1 MVADIMTTT
10 VNRPGTLPTSPRGG
24 STKRPSS
31 TGPARTVPVRP
42 HAWRRMFL
50 LAGTLLVALNGL
62 HVVLTGTSWWIVA
75 TVFLVLVLVTTT
87 LVRQLTRPVWL
98 PTLAGA
104 LVGLVGLTVGYGP
117 DTALLGVIP
126 SPETVT
132 RFVRL
137 TNDAWGEI
145 AVQSLPSSPELS
157 IVFLIAISCVG
168 LALLGDL
175 TLQLAPALT
184 ALPILT
190 LLVVPVAVRPDI
202 AEPYWYVF
210 AAVGYLALLRVGKRR
225 TTGVSVILLGA
236 SVIVGS
242 FVVSSIFPPV
252 EQSPDQV
259 SSGGVSTGINPL
271 INLGDDLRRGAPV
284 TAVTYTTSNNEAVYL
299 RLATLDTFDGRS
311 WSPTL
316 VGPGSK
322 NTLAKFP
329 TAAGLSTAVKH
340 VKETASVT
348 VGGIQGNWL
357 PVPYP
362 TTKVTGATGTWFWE
376 ADGLSVRSTD
386 TNIGGQTYSA
396 SFLDVQPDLA
406 QLRSASTNQTVS
418 KSYLGLPAR
427 LPSIITETAKSVT
440 ASAATDYDRA
450 LALQAYFRSNAFTYS
465 TSAPVAQGYDGTGAD
480 VVAEFLQKKAGYCVH
495 FASAMAIMA
504 RVLGIPSRVAVGFQ
518 PGQPTLKNGQT
529 VFSVS
534 THDLHAWPELYFKGI
549 GWLRFE
555 PTPSRGEL
563 PSYSDPAAVAQ
574 LPTDAPTDASTP
586 TATATADPS
595 AAAGR
600 DLPTDQ
606 ANPSGAAA
614 GSGFN
619 AAPLVLLILLGVLI
633 GAALAPAVARMLV
646 RWRRERA
653 VARGRDAAT
662 NAWAEVRDT
671 ARDHGW
677 LAPETETAREFEAR
691 LSMVLADDSGR
702 IAGFRGHVESTAYG
716 PPDAASLS
724 LPELRAVRRAIAGS
738 VSPRER
744 LRAVF
749 LPASL
754 LARVRFDPDA

>member
-1 MVADIMTTT
+1 M
-10 VNRPGTLPTSPRGG
+10 L
-24 STKRPSS
+24 
-31 TGPARTVPVRP
+31 
-42 HAWRRMFL
+42 L
-50 LAGTLLVALNGL
+50 LAGTLLVSLTGL
-62 HVVLTGTSWWIVA
+62 HVALTGSSWWIVA
-75 TVFLVLVLVTTT
+75 TVFLLLVLITTT

-98 PTLAGA
+98 PTAAGA
-104 LVGLVGLTVGYGP
+104 LVGLLALTVGYGA
-117 DTALLGVIP
+117 DTALLGIIP

-132 RFVRL
+132 RFAQL

-145 AVQSLPSSPELS
+145 AVQSLPASPELS

-175 TLQLAPALT
+175 ALRIAPALT

-190 LLVVPVAVRPDI
+190 LLVIPVAVRPDI
-202 AEPYWYVF
+202 AEPYWYVL
-210 AAVGYLALLRVGKRR
+210 AAIGYLALLRIGRR
-225 TTGVSVILLGA
+225 RATGATVIVLGA
-236 SVIVGS
+236 MVIVGS
-242 FVVSSIFPPV
+242 FVVSGIFPPV

-259 SSGGVSTGINPL
+259 TSGGVSTGINPL

-284 TAVTYTTSNNEAVYL
+284 TAVSYTTSDNQAVYL

-311 WSPTL
+311 WTPTL
-316 VGPGSK
+316 IGPKAKNSLSAFPAPVGL
-322 NTLAKFP
+322 T
-329 TAAGLSTAVKH
+329 TAVKQS
-340 VKETASVT
+340 KQTAAVT

-376 ADGLSVRSTD
+376 AEGLSVRSTD
-386 TNIGGQTYSA
+386 TSVGGQTYSA

-406 QLRSASTNQTVS
+406 QLRSSSTNQTVS

-427 LPSIITETAKSVT
+427 LPSIITQTAKSVA
-440 ASAATDYDRA
+440 ASATTDYDRA
-450 LALQAYFRSNAFTYS
+450 LALQAYFRSDLFTYS
-465 TSAPVAQGYDGTGAD
+465 TTAPVAQGYDGTGAD

-518 PGQPTLKNGQT
+518 PGQPTVKNGQT
-529 VFSVS
+529 VFTVS
-534 THDLHAWPELYFKGI
+534 THDLHAWPELYFQGI

-555 PTPSRGEL
+555 PTPGRGDL

-574 LPTDAPTDASTP
+574 LPTDSPTDASTAAP
-586 TATATADPS
+586 TATANPS

-606 ANPSGAAA
+606 ANNSGSSAA
-614 GSGFN
+614 GGFN
-619 AAPLVLLILLGVLI
+619 AAPLVLLILLALLLAVG
-633 GAALAPAVARMLV
+633 LAPAVGRLLV

-653 VARGRDAAT
+653 IARGRDPAT

-677 LAPETETAREFEAR
+677 LAPETETAREFAAR
-691 LSMVLADDSGR
+691 LSMVLADDSDR
-702 IAGFRGHVESTAYG
+702 IAGFRGNVESAAYG

-724 LPELRAVRRAIAGS
+724 LPELRAVRRAIASS

>member
-1 MVADIMTTT
+1 MTTT
-10 VNRPGTLPTSPRGG
+10 LQRPQTNGPRRGAAPVGLPAG
-24 STKRPSS
+24 SARP
-31 TGPARTVPVRP
+31 PVPHRP
-42 HAWRRMFL
+42 NAWRRML
-50 LAGTLLVALNGL
+50 LLTATLLVSLNGL
-62 HVVLTGTSWWIVA
+62 HVALTGTSWWIVA
-75 TVFLVLVLVTTT
+75 AVFLVLVLVTTT
-87 LVRQLTRPVWL
+87 LVRQLARRVWL
-98 PTLAGA
+98 PTVAGA
-104 LVGLVGLTVGYGP
+104 LVGLFGLTVGYGP
-117 DTALLGVIP
+117 DTALLGIIP

-132 RFVRL
+132 RFVHL

-157 IVFLIAISCVG
+157 IVFLIAVSCVG

-175 TLQLAPALT
+175 ALHLAPALT

-190 LLVVPVAVRPDI
+190 LLVVPVAVRAGI
-202 AEPYWYVF
+202 AEPYWYVL
-210 AAVGYLALLRVGKRR
+210 AAVGYLALLRIGRRR
-225 TTGVSVILLGA
+225 TTGAGAILLGA
-236 SVIVGS
+236 MVIVGS
-242 FVVSSIFPPV
+242 FVVSAVFPPV
-252 EQSPDQV
+252 EQSPAQV
-259 SSGGVSTGINPL
+259 TSGGVSTGINPL

-284 TAVTYTTSNNEAVYL
+284 TAVTYTTSDNLAVYL

-316 VGPGSK
+316 VGPESN

-329 TAAGLSTAVKH
+329 AAVGLSAAVKRS
-340 VKETASVT
+340 KQTAEVT
-348 VGGIQGNWL
+348 VGGIRGNWL

-386 TNIGGQTYSA
+386 SSIGGQTYTA

-406 QLRSASTNQTVS
+406 QLRSPSTTGTVS
-418 KSYLGLPAR
+418 KSYLGLPSR
-427 LPSIITETAKSVT
+427 LPSIITATANSV
-440 ASAATDYDRA
+440 AGSATTEYDKA
-450 LALQAYFRSNAFTYS
+450 LALQSYFRSDAFTYS
-465 TSAPVAQGYDGTGAD
+465 TTAPVAQGYDGSGAD

-518 PGQPTLKNGQT
+518 PGQPTVKNGQT

-534 THDLHAWPELYFKGI
+534 THDLHAWPELYFAGI

-563 PSYSDPAAVAQ
+563 PDYSDPAAVAQ
-574 LPTDAPTDASTP
+574 LPTDAPTGASTTAP
-586 TATATADPS
+586 TSTATPS

-606 ANPSGAAA
+606 ANSTGDSGSGA
-614 GSGFN
+614 FN
-619 AAPLVLLILLGVLI
+619 ATALVLLVLLALLI
-633 GAALAPAVARMLV
+633 GAGLAPAVGRTLV

-653 VARGRDAAT
+653 IARGRDAAT

-677 LAPETETAREFEAR
+677 LAPETETAREFAAR
-691 LSMVLADDSGR
+691 LSMVLADDSDR
-702 IAGFRGHVESTAYG
+702 IAGFRGRVESTAYG
-716 PPDAASLS
+716 RPDAASLS

>member
-1 MVADIMTTT
+1 MTTT
-10 VNRPGTLPTSPRGG
+10 LNRRPAVDPRRAPEVPG
-24 STKRPSS
+24 RPAK
-31 TGPARTVPVRP
+31 PPVPHRP
-42 HAWRRMFL
+42 YAWRRMFL
-50 LAGTLLVALNGL
+50 LAATLLVSLNGL
-62 HVVLTGTSWWIVA
+62 HVVLTGSSWWIVA
-75 TVFLVLVLVTTT
+75 TVFLLLVLVTTT
-87 LVRQLTRPVWL
+87 LVRQLARRAWL
-98 PTLAGA
+98 PTVAGA
-104 LVGLVGLTVGYGP
+104 LVGLAGLTVGYGP
-117 DTALLGVIP
+117 DTALLGIIP

-137 TNDAWGEI
+137 TNEAWGEI

-168 LALLGDL
+168 LALVGDL
-175 TLQLAPALT
+175 ALRVAPALT

-190 LLVVPVAVRPDI
+190 LLVIPVAVRANI

-210 AAVGYLALLRVGKRR
+210 AAVGYLALLRIGRRR
-225 TTGVSVILLGA
+225 TTGASVILLGA
-236 SVIVGS
+236 AVVAGS

-252 EQSPDQV
+252 EQSPDQAT
-259 SSGGVSTGINPL
+259 SGGVSTGINPL

-322 NTLAKFP
+322 NSLAKFP
-329 TAAGLSTAVKH
+329 SAVGLSTAVKQS
-340 VKETASVT
+340 KRTASVT

-386 TNIGGQTYSA
+386 DSIGGQTYSA

-406 QLRSASTNQTVS
+406 QLRSATTNQTVS
-418 KSYLGLPAR
+418 KSYLGLPSE
-427 LPSIITETAKSVT
+427 LPSIITETANSVT
-440 ASAATDYDRA
+440 GSATTDYDRA
-450 LALQAYFRSNAFTYS
+450 LALQSYFRSAAFTYS

-480 VVAEFLQKKAGYCVH
+480 VVAEFLQKKSGYCVH

-518 PGQPTLKNGQT
+518 PGQATLKNGQT
-529 VFSVS
+529 VFAVS
-534 THDLHAWPELYFKGI
+534 THDLHAWPELFFKGI

-574 LPTDAPTDASTP
+574 LPTDSPTEAPTA

-606 ANPSGAAA
+606 ANPSGSTAN
-614 GSGFN
+614 SGFN
-619 AAPLVLLILLGVLI
+619 AAPLVLLILLALLI
-633 GAALAPAVARMLV
+633 GAALTPAVGRLVV
-646 RWRRERA
+646 RWRREWA
-653 VARGRDAAT
+653 IARGRDAAA
-662 NAWAEVRDT
+662 NAWAEVRDS

-677 LAPETETAREFEAR
+677 LAPETETAREFAGR
-691 LSMVLADDSGR
+691 LSMVLADHSER

-716 PPDAASLS
+716 PPDAGPLS
-724 LPELRAVRRAIAGS
+724 LHELRAVRRAIAGS

-744 LRAVF
+744 LRAIF

>member
-1 MVADIMTTT
+1 
-10 VNRPGTLPTSPRGG
+10 
-24 STKRPSS
+24 
-31 TGPARTVPVRP
+31 
-42 HAWRRMFL
+42 MFL
-50 LAGTLLVALNGL
+50 LAGTLLVSLTGL
-62 HVVLTGTSWWIVA
+62 HVALSGSSWWIVA
-75 TVFLVLVLVTTT
+75 TVFLLLVLITTT

-98 PTLAGA
+98 PTVAGA
-104 LVGLVGLTVGYGP
+104 LVGLLALTVGYGS
-117 DTALLGVIP
+117 DTALFGVIP

-132 RFVRL
+132 RFTQL
-137 TNDAWGEI
+137 TNNAWGEI
-145 AVQSLPSSPELS
+145 SVQSLPATPELS
-157 IVFLIAISCVG
+157 IVFLIASSCIG

-175 TLQLAPALT
+175 MLRVAPALT

-190 LLVVPVAVRPDI
+190 LLVIPVAVRPDI

-210 AAVGYLALLRVGKRR
+210 AAIGYLALLRIGRGR
-225 TTGVSVILLGA
+225 ATGASVILLGA
-236 SVIVGS
+236 MVVVGS
-242 FVVSSIFPPV
+242 FLVSGIFPPV

-284 TAVTYTTSNNEAVYL
+284 TAVTYTTSNNQAVYL

-311 WSPTL
+311 WTPTL
-316 VGPGSK
+316 IGANPKNSMVAFPIAKGLTPAVKRSK
-322 NTLAKFP
+322 Q
-329 TAAGLSTAVKH
+329 TAA
-340 VKETASVT
+340 VT
-348 VGGIQGNWL
+348 VGSIQGNWL

-362 TTKVTGATGTWFWE
+362 TTRVAGATGNWFWE
-376 ADGLSVRSTD
+376 AEGLSVRSTD
-386 TNIGGQTYSA
+386 ASISGQTYSA
-396 SFLDVQPDLA
+396 TFLDVQPDLA
-406 QLRSASTNQTVS
+406 QLRSSSSNQTVS

-427 LPSIITETAKSVT
+427 LPSIITQTAKSV
-440 ASAATDYDRA
+440 AGSATTDYDRA
-450 LALQAYFRSNAFTYS
+450 LALQAYFRSSLFTYS
-465 TSAPVAQGYDGTGAD
+465 TTAPVAQGYDGTGAD
-480 VVAEFLQKKAGYCVH
+480 VIAQFLQKKAGYCVH

-518 PGQPTLKNGQT
+518 PGQPTVKNGQT
-529 VFSVS
+529 VFTVS
-534 THDLHAWPELYFKGI
+534 THDLHAWPELYFQGI

-555 PTPSRGEL
+555 PTPGRGDL

-574 LPTDAPTDASTP
+574 LPTDSPTDASTATP
-586 TATATADPS
+586 TATANPS
-595 AAAGR
+595 TKAGR

-606 ANPSGAAA
+606 ANTSGNSSA
-614 GSGFN
+614 GGFN
-619 AAPLVLLILLGVLI
+619 AAPLVLLILLGLLI
-633 GAALAPAVARMLV
+633 AVGLAPAVGRVLV

-653 VARGRDAAT
+653 IKRGRDPAT

-677 LAPETETAREFEAR
+677 LAPETETAREFAAR
-691 LSMVLADDSGR
+691 LSMVLAADSDR

>member
-1 MVADIMTTT
+1 M
-10 VNRPGTLPTSPRGG
+10 L
-24 STKRPSS
+24 
-31 TGPARTVPVRP
+31 
-42 HAWRRMFL
+42 L
-50 LAGTLLVALNGL
+50 LAGTLLVSLNGL

-75 TVFLVLVLVTTT
+75 SVFLVLVLVTTT

-98 PTLAGA
+98 PTAAGA

-117 DTALLGVIP
+117 DTALLGIIP

-132 RFVRL
+132 RFVQL
-137 TNDAWGEI
+137 TNSAWGEI
-145 AVQSLPSSPELS
+145 AVQSLPSTPELS
-157 IVFLIAISCVG
+157 IVFLIAISSIG
-168 LALLGDL
+168 LALVGDIA
-175 TLQLAPALT
+175 LQVAPALT

-190 LLVVPVAVRPDI
+190 LLVIPVAVRPDI

-210 AAVGYLALLRVGKRR
+210 AAVGYFALLRIGRRR
-225 TTGVSVILLGA
+225 TTGASIILLSA
-236 SVIVGS
+236 LVLVGS
-242 FVVSSIFPPV
+242 FVVSGIFPPV

-284 TAVTYTTSNNEAVYL
+284 TAVSYTTSNNQAVYL

-316 VGPGSK
+316 IGPNSK
-322 NTLAKFP
+322 NSMVAFPIAKGL
-329 TAAGLSTAVKH
+329 TAAVKRSPQTA
-340 VKETASVT
+340 AVT
-348 VGGIQGNWL
+348 VGNIQGNWL

-362 TTKVTGATGTWFWE
+362 TTRVAGATGSWFWE
-376 ADGLSVRSTD
+376 AEGLSVRSTD
-386 TNIGGQTYSA
+386 TTIGGQTYTA
-396 SFLDVQPDLA
+396 SFLDVQPDLT
-406 QLRSASTNQTVS
+406 QLRASSANSTVS
-418 KSYLGLPAR
+418 KSYLGLPSR
-427 LPSIITETAKSVT
+427 LPSIITDTATSV
-440 ASAATDYDRA
+440 AGSAATDYDKA
-450 LALQAYFRSNAFTYS
+450 LALQAYFRSDAFTYS
-465 TSAPVAQGYDGTGAD
+465 TTAPVAQGYDGTGAD
-480 VVAEFLQKKAGYCVH
+480 VVAEFLQKKSGYCVH

-518 PGQPTLKNGQT
+518 PGQPSLKNGQT
-529 VFSVS
+529 VFTVS
-534 THDLHAWPELYFKGI
+534 THDLHAWPELYFQGI

-555 PTPSRGEL
+555 PTPGRGDL

-574 LPTDAPTDASTP
+574 LPTDSPTDAATATP
-586 TATATADPS
+586 TSTADPS
-595 AAAGR
+595 AVAGR

-606 ANPSGAAA
+606 ANSSSNSAD
-614 GSGFN
+614 N
-619 AAPLVLLILLGVLI
+619 AVNATPLVLLILLALLL
-633 GAALAPAVARMLV
+633 GAAVAPAVGRLIV

-653 VARGRDAAT
+653 IARGRDAAT

-677 LAPETETAREFEAR
+677 LAPETETAREFATR
-691 LSMVLADDSGR
+691 LSMVLADDSDR
-702 IAGFRGHVESTAYG
+702 IAGFRGQVESTAYG

-724 LPELRAVRRAIAGS
+724 LPELRAVRRAIARS

>member
-1 MVADIMTTT
+1 
-10 VNRPGTLPTSPRGG
+10 
-24 STKRPSS
+24 
-31 TGPARTVPVRP
+31 
-42 HAWRRMFL
+42 MFL
-50 LAGTLLVALNGL
+50 LAGTLLVSLTGL
-62 HVVLTGTSWWIVA
+62 HVALTGNSWWIVA
-75 TVFLVLVLVTTT
+75 SVFLLLVLFTTT
-87 LVRQLTRPVWL
+87 LVRQLTHPVWL
-98 PTLAGA
+98 PTVAGL
-104 LVGLVGLTVGYGP
+104 LVGLVALTVGYGP

-132 RFVRL
+132 RFVHL
-137 TNDAWGEI
+137 SNDAWGEI
-145 AVQSLPSSPELS
+145 AVQSMPSPPELS
-157 IVFLIAISCVG
+157 IVFLIAISCIG
-168 LALLGDL
+168 LAVLGDL
-175 TLQLAPALT
+175 MLQLAPALT

-190 LLVVPVAVRPDI
+190 LLVVPVAVRADI
-202 AEPYWYVF
+202 AEPIWYVV
-210 AAVGYLALLRVGKRR
+210 AAIGYLALLRVGRWR
-225 TTGVSVILLGA
+225 TSGASVVLLGA
-236 SVIVGS
+236 MVVVGS
-242 FVVSSIFPPV
+242 FVVSAAFPPV
-252 EQSPDQV
+252 VHSPDQV
-259 SSGGVSTGINPL
+259 TSGGVSTGINPL

-284 TAVTYTTSNNEAVYL
+284 TAVSYTTSNDVAVYL

-311 WSPTL
+311 WTPTL
-316 VGPGSK
+316 VGPGAK

-329 TAAGLSTAVKH
+329 PSVGLSTAVKQS
-340 VKETASVT
+340 KQTAAVT

-362 TTKVTGATGTWFWE
+362 TTKVTGATGRWFWE
-376 ADGLSVRSTD
+376 ADGLSVRSSD

-396 SFLDVQPDLA
+396 TYLDVQPDLA
-406 QLRSASTNQTVS
+406 QLRAPSTAQTVS

-427 LPSIITETAKSVT
+427 LPAIISATATSVAGS
-440 ASAATDYDRA
+440 ASTDYDRA
-450 LALQAYFRSNAFTYS
+450 LALQSYFRSSAFTYS
-465 TSAPVAQGYDGTGAD
+465 TTAPVAQGYDGTGAD

-518 PGQPTLKNGQT
+518 PGQATVKNRQT
-529 VFSVS
+529 VFTVS

-563 PSYSDPAAVAQ
+563 PSYSDPAAVSQ
-574 LPTDAPTDASTP
+574 LPTDSPTGGATATP
-586 TATATADPS
+586 TATADPS

-606 ANPSGAAA
+606 ANSKGSAADK
-614 GSGFN
+614 GFN
-619 AAPLVLLILLGVLI
+619 ATPLVLLILLALLL
-633 GAALAPAVARMLV
+633 GAALAPAVGRVFV

-677 LAPETETAREFEAR
+677 LAPETETAREFAAR
-691 LSMVLADDSGR
+691 LSMVLADDSDR
-702 IAGFRGHVESTAYG
+702 ITGFRGHVEHTAYG

-724 LPELRAVRRAIAGS
+724 LPELRAVRRAITRS
-738 VSPRER
+738 VSPQER

-754 LARVRFDPDA
+754 LAMVRFDPDA

>member
-1 MVADIMTTT
+1 MTTT
-10 VNRPGTLPTSPRGG
+10 LNRRPTTEPRRAPATLSRQAKTPVPR
-24 STKRPSS
+24 
-31 TGPARTVPVRP
+31 RP
-42 HAWRRMFL
+42 HAWRRML
-50 LAGTLLVALNGL
+50 LLTGTLLVSLNGL

-87 LVRQLTRPVWL
+87 LVRQLTRRVWL
-98 PTLAGA
+98 PTVAGA

-190 LLVVPVAVRPDI
+190 LLVIPVAVRAGI

-236 SVIVGS
+236 AVVVGS
-242 FVVSSIFPPV
+242 FVMSSVFPPV
-252 EQSPDQV
+252 EQSQDQV
-259 SSGGVSTGINPL
+259 TSGGVSTGINPL

-284 TAVTYTTSNNEAVYL
+284 TAVTYTTSNNQAVYL

-316 VGPGSK
+316 IDPGSK

-329 TAAGLSTAVKH
+329 TAAGLSTAVKQT
-340 VKETASVT
+340 KQSASVT
-348 VGGIQGNWL
+348 VGSIQGNWL

-362 TTKVTGATGTWFWE
+362 TTKVTGATGAWFWE
-376 ADGLSVRSTD
+376 AEGLSVRSTD
-386 TNIGGQTYSA
+386 TSIGGQTYSA

-406 QLRSASTNQTVS
+406 QLRAASTDQTVS
-418 KSYLGLPAR
+418 KSYLGLPSR
-427 LPSIITETAKSVT
+427 LPSIITDTAESVT
-440 ASAATDYDRA
+440 ASATTDYDRA
-450 LALQAYFRSNAFTYS
+450 LALQSYFRSAAFTYS

-495 FASAMAIMA
+495 FASSMAIMA

-529 VFSVS
+529 VFTVS
-534 THDLHAWPELYFKGI
+534 THDLHAWPELYFTGI

-574 LPTDAPTDASTP
+574 LPTDSPTDASTA

-595 AAAGR
+595 TAAGR

-614 GSGFN
+614 SGGFN
-619 AAPLVLLILLGVLI
+619 AAPLVLLILLAVLI
-633 GAALAPAVARMLV
+633 GAALTPAVGRLIV

-653 VARGRDAAT
+653 IAHRRDAAA

-677 LAPETETAREFEAR
+677 LAPETETAREFGAR
-691 LSMVLADDSGR
+691 LSMVLAADSDR
-702 IAGFRGHVESTAYG
+702 IAGFRGRVESTAYG